1 MGAPKNPRKKA
12 PKKEL
17 KYPKKGEHQKGKNN
31 YFAKLMETE
40 EGRALRK
47 QWSTKPRKN
56 AGRPLGSID
65 GYTKE
70 TLEPIREQSRKDA
83 ERIVGIMAEKYN
95 IEDEY
100 AKEALKTAVEIMR
113 EPAQNRDKL
122 TAARMVLDFTK
133 SKPVAKSEV
142 TIGAAE
148 AFLSS
153 LLEGEQE
160 EEQADGTITDAE
172 DET

>member
-1 MGAPKNPRKKA
+1 MPKPKQPRKKA
-12 PKKEL
+12 PEKEL
-17 KYPKKGEHQKGKNN
+17 THPKKATPKKNH
-31 YFAKLMETE
+31 YFSNLMKTP

-56 AGRPLGSID
+56 SGRPVGVVD

-70 TLEPIREQSRKDA
+70 MLVPIREKSMKEAEEIVKKMSKD
-83 ERIVGIMAEKYN
+83 YN

-100 AKEALKTAVEIMR
+100 AKEALKTAVQIMR

-122 TAARMVLDFTK
+122 AAARMVLDFTK

-142 TIGAAE
+142 AIGKAE

-153 LLEGEQE
+153 LLEDDDQGVS
-160 EEQADGTITDAE
+160 DGSQVTDGSQ
-172 DET
+172 TSIH